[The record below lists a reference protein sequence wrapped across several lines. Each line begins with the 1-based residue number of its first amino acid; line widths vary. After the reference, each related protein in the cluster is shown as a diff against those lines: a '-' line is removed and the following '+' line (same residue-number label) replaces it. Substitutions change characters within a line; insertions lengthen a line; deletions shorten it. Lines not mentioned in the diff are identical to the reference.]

1 MKRLILALVA
11 GVTISVATA
20 LSAVGAVAA
29 EVSLGCGDGTTVTVA
44 IDTSLLIDLAG
55 ETQAL
60 NPAGLSCL
68 LPTDSL
74 DADTSTVST
83 AAIDSVCSLT
93 DFTQDGNILTAAM
106 IDPPIVTTP

>member
-11 GVTISVATA
+11 GVTLSVATA

-29 EVSLGCGDGTTVTVA
+29 DVSLGCGDGPTVTVA
-44 IDTSLLIDLAG
+44 IDTSLLIDLTG

-74 DADTSTVST
+74 DADTSTLN
-83 AAIDSVCSLT
+83 AASADPPPTCLPTSR
-93 DFTQDGNILTAAM
+93 FQDGRYLSALLV
-106 IDPPIVTTP
+106 DPLV